1 MTLPR
6 TTSLRLALAVISALL
21 LAACGAPREPGAALY
36 GTYCQGCHL
45 PSGEGIRGIYPP
57 LVGTDWVAGD
67 EARLIRLTLDGVT
80 GPMEV
85 EGVVY
90 DHTKAPH
97 SFLTDAQLAAL
108 LTYVRAEYG
117 PGAGPITAAQVAQI
131 RAADE
136 SDGLWS
142 APVLERT
149 LGFPDAAPESAPT
162 RDTLASLSLVE
173 DRALADGEV
182 VYKRVCSACHQVD
195 GGGVAGLY
203 PPLLAGGW
211 VSGSEARL
219 VRLVLHGMMGAHE
232 VGGVEYQGI
241 MPPQAY
247 LSDAEISAVLTYV
260 RDRFGEGA
268 PPVETDLVARIRAGE
283 AGQAM
288 WVPEAL
294 ENATDA
300 P

>member
-1 MTLPR
+1 MTRPR
-6 TTSLRLALAVISALL
+6 TTALRLTLTAIAALL
-21 LAACGAPREPGAALY
+21 LAGCGAPREPGAALY

-80 GPMEV
+80 GPMEI

-117 PGAGPITAAQVAQI
+117 PDAGPITAAQVAQI

-136 SDGLWS
+136 SDGLWE
-142 APVLERT
+142 AGVLERT
-149 LGFPDAAPESAPT
+149 LGFPDAAVPRAAPDSSAAP
-162 RDTLASLSLVE
+162 ASLDPV
-173 DRALADGEV
+173 LAEGAR
-182 VYKRVCSACHQVD
+182 VYTRVCSACHQVD

-203 PPLLAGGW
+203 PPLLADGW
-211 VSGSEARL
+211 VGGSEARL
-219 VRLVLHGMMGAHE
+219 VRLVLHGMIGAHE
-232 VGGVEYQGI
+232 VGGEQYQGV
-241 MPPQAY
+241 MPPHAY
-247 LSDAEISAVLTYV
+247 LSDAEIAAVLSYV

-268 PPVETDLVARIRAGE
+268 PPVAPSLVTQIRASDE
-283 AGQAM
+283 GQPM
-288 WVPEAL
+288 WSPEAL
-294 ENATDA
+294 KNATDT